1 MSQWLQPFIAS
12 SSISWYNSRN
22 NMLTFDKKDDSV
34 NEYYMDTKYMDF
46 KGKTLNNTNPKTS
59 NFRGDG
65 GAWKIASS

>member
-1 MSQWLQPFIAS
+1 
-12 SSISWYNSRN
+12 
-22 NMLTFDKKDDSV
+22 MLTFLYKKDDSV

>member
-1 MSQWLQPFIAS
+1 MATTFHCFELDIV
-12 SSISWYNSRN
+12 YNSRN
-22 NMLTFDKKDDSV
+22 NMMTFDKKDDSV

>member
-1 MSQWLQPFIAS
+1 LLRAR
-12 SSISWYNSRN
+12 YRGTNSRN